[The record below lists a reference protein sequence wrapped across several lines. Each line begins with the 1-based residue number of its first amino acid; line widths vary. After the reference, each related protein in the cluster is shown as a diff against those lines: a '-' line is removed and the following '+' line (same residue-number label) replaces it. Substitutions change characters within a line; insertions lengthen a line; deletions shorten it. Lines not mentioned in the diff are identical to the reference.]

1 MNAASAP
8 GRDAIFAELVQA
20 AHQWQIGRPG
30 RTCEERALPVEPP
43 PRTHPQLLPPFVH
56 SRGTL
61 LRAGAATSAA
71 RPGARALVRRA
82 RRRTTAGPPAPLGHT
97 AQPVPLRHVPP
108 VQVRDLHRPRPV
120 DAQRGL
126 PVRGVRRGQGARARR
141 TSPVPDH
148 VRRLDGSQYKHDFC
162 HHRQQHRAEPVC
174 ARRRLRHAG
183 GRRLHRAL
191 SSLQGARLPGR
202 RLLRH
207 LCGPH
212 ALALR
217 HDGHRPEFCN
227 ANALQ
232 LRRHPERARE
242 VARARLRQRR
252 FRHKYRS
259 CRPRRR
265 PTLAAAARPL
275 PTRRTRRC
283 RRRRPS
289 TRHPFTRTPS
299 SACRCRASADYGL
312 DINDRRHRRRR
323 DRGARQLRL
332 CAGGSWT
339 RSGARPRASRASPT
353 RTRRRRPERLEH
365 ATTRRGQPAPAA
377 RAPRRPRGLPGAAQ
391 DRRGA
396 VGAGLRPN
404 ALKGTDALIDG
415 LGENNPILK
424 DLLKGVKEELL
435 RAEIEAVPDVTAINT
450 GNAAAGAG
458 EAPSVTASGTSSFAS
473 TTSAGTSSSNSYGY
487 GRRLLQRVEYNTRM
501 TDALI
506 THELMRFYGKG
517 GIPAITAGSCEVQF
531 AIKPRQMHTLPRVCT
546 PQRCSA
552 LLIDKFRRS
561 ARRPSRTR
569 TRVAPTSATPSP
581 SSARCPSRTSTRRAG
596 ATCCSTAARA
606 RSMTLASSSTPGYA
620 AS

>member
-1 MNAASAP
+1 MPRSQ
-8 GRDAIFAELVQA
+8 DAEQCI
-20 AHQWQIGRPG
+20 
-30 RTCEERALPVEPP
+30 
-43 PRTHPQLLPPFVH
+43 
-56 SRGTL
+56 
-61 LRAGAATSAA
+61 
-71 RPGARALVRRA
+71 
-82 RRRTTAGPPAPLGHT
+82 
-97 AQPVPLRHVPP
+97 
-108 VQVRDLHRPRPV
+108 
-120 DAQRGL
+120 
-126 PVRGVRRGQGARARR
+126 
-141 TSPVPDH
+141 
-148 VRRLDGSQYKHDFC
+148 
-162 HHRQQHRAEPVC
+162 
-174 ARRRLRHAG
+174 
-183 GRRLHRAL
+183 
-191 SSLQGARLPGR
+191 
-202 RLLRH
+202 
-207 LCGPH
+207 
-212 ALALR
+212 
-217 HDGHRPEFCN
+217 
-227 ANALQ
+227 
-232 LRRHPERARE
+232 
-242 VARARLRQRR
+242 
-252 FRHKYRS
+252 
-259 CRPRRR
+259 
-265 PTLAAAARPL
+265 PL
-275 PTRRTRRC
+275 PRL
-283 RRRRPS
+283 
-289 TRHPFTRTPS
+289 
-299 SACRCRASADYGL
+299 ADYGL
-312 DINDRRHRRRR
+312 DMNTDAVN
-323 DRGARQLRL
+323 GAE
-332 CAGGSWT
+332 SEE
-339 RSGARPRASRASPT
+339 RASCVFARRILDEKRRASACFARIAYPYPPPP
-353 RTRRRRPERLEH
+353 PERLEK
-365 ATTRRGQPAPAA
+365 ATTDAASLRRQRERLGDLEAYPE
-377 RAPRRPRGLPGAAQ
+377 PRKTDEAQWAQ
-391 DRRGA
+391 DSS
-396 VGAGLRPN
+396 N
-404 ALKGTDALIDG
+404 ALKGTNALIDG